1 MAKNSIFDTEAGF
14 EEIRR
19 RRDDIAREEG
29 RASNPGS
36 ATPIPVPQPVQPA
49 IDLNES
55 DYWLG
60 FEAFQKWGYKV
71 DLGPIDPGL
80 EAKMQAQHGIAAG
93 YCSKSKWNPNSST
106 LAPLTDVDSKKINSE
121 EIQGSR

>member
-1 MAKNSIFDTEAGF
+1 MAKTSIFDTEAGF

-36 ATPIPVPQPVQPA
+36 ATQIPVPQPVQPA
-49 IDLNES
+49 TDLSES

-60 FEAFQKWGYKV
+60 FEALQKWGYKV
-71 DLGPIDPGL
+71 DLGPVEPGTPARL
-80 EAKMQAQHGIAAG
+80 L
-93 YCSKSKWNPNSST
+93 PT
-106 LAPLTDVDSKKINSE
+106 P
-121 EIQGSR
+121 

>member
-1 MAKNSIFDTEAGF
+1 VAKTSIFDTEAGF

-36 ATPIPVPQPVQPA
+36 ATPIPVPEPVQSA
-49 IDLNES
+49 TDLSES

-60 FEAFQKWGYKV
+60 FEALQKRGYKV

-93 YCSKSKWNPNSST
+93 Y
-106 LAPLTDVDSKKINSE
+106 
-121 EIQGSR
+121 